1 LAISPGG
8 TPGPVADVSLKGIP
22 EEVRGIGAVV
32 QLAFTF
38 TPEDPREELQG
49 RVVVGG
55 EGHDA
60 DA

>member
-1 LAISPGG
+1 M
-8 TPGPVADVSLKGIP
+8 
-22 EEVRGIGAVV
+22 GAVL
-32 QLAFTF
+32 QFTF
-38 TPEDPREELQG
+38 TFTREDPREEPQG